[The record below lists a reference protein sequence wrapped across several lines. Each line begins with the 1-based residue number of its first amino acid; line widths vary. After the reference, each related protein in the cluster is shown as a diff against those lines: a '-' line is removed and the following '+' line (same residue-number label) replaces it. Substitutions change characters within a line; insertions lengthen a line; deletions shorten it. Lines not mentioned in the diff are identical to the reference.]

1 MVALEDL
8 QALVSLEQ
16 AECHQRMAAS
26 HGSCGGS
33 STVGSCGGSSAGSCS
48 DIGSSNNTGQGSTE
62 SFCADLQL
70 SPSLAGEAKA
80 FAAALGS
87 GAASAEQCEPL
98 AGASEMNSS
107 LDLPPSL
114 ADEARG
120 FAATLGG
127 QAAPAGHCGLSDY
140 TVVASSCL
148 DLPPNLAEEA
158 KANALAWSGYSIVA
172 SDCIDLPPSLA
183 DEARAFALDL
193 AGQVSSVEVG
203 GLLVESDVTGSCI
216 DLPFSLTEEAR
227 TFAMALESQAGPRT
241 MLLGSSCSSGSS
253 ASPAPSTD
261 SGASSSCASPV
272 GSSGGYS
279 GCSSIASSISTSGSL
294 ELAST
299 AWSGVSVR
307 QAARLSLSSSSGGS
321 GGGSSGGSSVGDW
334 GAADRDSLALYQA
347 FALSHPFSSCS
358 SSTGGEHA
366 LDLDVGMSD
375 WSLELIASAVGDLFE
390 AEVDTA
396 ADSLPLFQ
404 ASAVGHP
411 HSCSSSETGVVHAL
425 DLDVG
430 MSDWPS
436 ELIASAVG
444 DFFEAEDDDTAGSL
458 PLYHGSALGHPLSCS
473 SSAGIV
479 QSMDLDA
486 GMSDWSFE
494 FSRASAVGGLFG
506 AEGDTVAARLS
517 DAEACSTWLLMQ
529 CGSSEGQGAYHDDA
543 WEQGHGQGMRREG
556 CGEAKEAGGGGQDED
571 RAQEHLLAAKER
583 ELLLLLDEE
592 EEQHQG
598 LLEEYDAMAWLAS
611 GPSFELPSAAA
622 LRVSDLTGVGSSR
635 SSDGGAS
642 QTSDVLSQASS
653 LSLHCWARARIAA
666 ARGTVSSCGGDSSS
680 GSTAGSCGG
689 SSDGSDC
696 GGSSLGSLCGS
707 AGAGCNSMQLSSCG
721 GASERSWGSGV
732 SSARSSSSQA
742 DSLTSSAAAAGGAA
756 DGTADGSAANA
767 APHGVAAHGAAVNAS
782 AYANLAAATL
792 DLEAFLPM
800 GLLETCTCLASGHD
814 VTCSERDTLYGL
826 SSSARAGMT
835 GADFARVFLTTWLGG
850 GPLPS
855 SQLAE
860 QLLERCLLE

>member
-8 QALVSLEQ
+8 QALVSREQ

-33 STVGSCGGSSAGSCS
+33 STAGSCNGSSAGSCS
-48 DIGSSNNTGQGSTE
+48 DIGSSNNMGQGSTE

-70 SPSLAGEAKA
+70 SPSLAGEAQA

-87 GAASAEQCEPL
+87 GAASAQQCEPL
-98 AGASEMNSS
+98 AGASVMNSC

-203 GLLVESDVTGSCI
+203 GLLVESDVTSSCV

-227 TFAMALESQAGPRT
+227 TFAIALESQAGPRT
-241 MLLGSSCSSGSS
+241 MLLGSSCSSGGG
-253 ASPAPSTD
+253 ASPAPSTAG
-261 SGASSSCASPV
+261 GASSSSASPV
-272 GSSGGYS
+272 GSSGGCS
-279 GCSSIASSISTSGSL
+279 SCSSIASSVSTSRSL
-294 ELAST
+294 ELIST
-299 AWSGVSVR
+299 AWSGICVR
-307 QAARLSLSSSSGGS
+307 QAARLSLSSSSGSSGGS
-321 GGGSSGGSSVGDW
+321 GGGSSGGSVGDW
-334 GAADRDSLALYQA
+334 GAADSDSLPLYQA

-366 LDLDVGMSD
+366 LDLDAGMSD

-444 DFFEAEDDDTAGSL
+444 DLFEAEDDDTADSL
-458 PLYHGSALGHPLSCS
+458 PLYHGSALSHPLSCS

-479 QSMDLDA
+479 HSMDLDA

-529 CGSSEGQGAYHDDA
+529 CGSSTGQGVRREGEGQGAYHDDA

-556 CGEAKEAGGGGQDED
+556 CGEAKEGGSGGQDED

-583 ELLLLLDEE
+583 ELLLLLDDE

-611 GPSFELPSAAA
+611 GPSFELPSATA
-622 LRVSDLTGVGSSR
+622 LRVSNLTGVGSSR

-666 ARGTVSSCGGDSSS
+666 ARGTVSSCGGDSSR
-680 GSTAGSCGG
+680 G

-696 GGSSLGSLCGS
+696 GGSSLGSLGGS
-707 AGAGCNSMQLSSCG
+707 AGPGCNSMQLSSCG

-742 DSLTSSAAAAGGAA
+742 DSLSSSAAAA
-756 DGTADGSAANA
+756 DTADSSADNA
-767 APHGVAAHGAAVNAS
+767 APHGVTAHGAAA

-792 DLEAFLPM
+792 DLGACLPM

-855 SQLAE
+855 SHLAE